1 MAEFQIAIR
10 DMSLKQIAESGQV
23 FRMKEEEGGFLV
35 RKGKK
40 KVFLSEKEGVF
51 TFDCSEAE
59 FREVWYDYF
68 DLGLDYGKIKA
79 LVGEEDRHLREA
91 IAYGEGIRILKQDLW
106 EMVISFMISQNNNIP
121 RIKSCIEKICSTTVE
136 GGFPTAEE
144 LARIPVET
152 LRGFGLGY
160 RDVYVHEMAV
170 AVANG
175 DFDLES
181 LKEMKYEEAH
191 RTLLSRH
198 GIGKKVADCICVF
211 GLHHLDA
218 FPIDTHVKQ
227 ILEEHYPNGFPF
239 EKYRGYAAVMQ
250 QYLFYYRLKE
260 GK

>member
-1 MAEFQIAIR
+1 MVEFQIGIK
-10 DMSLKQIAESGQV
+10 DMSLRQIAESGQV

-35 RKGKK
+35 WKGKK
-40 KVFLSEKEGVF
+40 KVFVSEEEGMFTFGCSEK
-51 TFDCSEAE
+51 E
-59 FREVWYDYF
+59 FREVWHDYF

-79 LVGEEDRHLREA
+79 LVEEDRHLKEA

-106 EMVISFMISQNNNIP
+106 ETVISFMISQNNNIP
-121 RIKSCIEKICSTTVE
+121 RIKSSIEKICSTTVE

-144 LARIPVET
+144 LAEIPVET
-152 LRGFGLGY
+152 LREFGLGY

-175 DFDLES
+175 EFDLEG
-181 LKEMKYEEAH
+181 LKGMGYEEAH
-191 RTLLSRH
+191 RSLLSRK

-218 FPIDTHVKQ
+218 FPIDTHVKK
-227 ILEEHYPNGFPF
+227 ILAEHYPKGFPF
-239 EKYRGYAAVMQ
+239 ERYRGYAAVMQ